1 MIINISPF
9 PRNKICPQLNRGYFP
24 SAAMFPTLVEGLQP
38 PEANTNEEGKEQK
51 GLSPDMR
58 DQRAGLVRQ
67 LAQSVG
73 AITKPWST

>member
-1 MIINISPF
+1 
-9 PRNKICPQLNRGYFP
+9 
-24 SAAMFPTLVEGLQP
+24 MFPTLVEGLQP